1 MKNAEKEYYIGQDA
15 AYDAFEAIA
24 EQVNGNPAASLAGFL
39 TSALLA
45 VHAMAPDEAAADQMI
60 KDCLGF
66 VKEKGGEVTCH

>member
-1 MKNAEKEYYIGQDA
+1 MSNLEKEYEIGREA
-15 AYDAFEAIA
+15 AYDAFESIA
-24 EQVNGNPAASLAGFL
+24 EQVSGNPAASLAGFL

-45 VHAMAPDEAAADQMI
+45 VHAMAPNEEAADQMI